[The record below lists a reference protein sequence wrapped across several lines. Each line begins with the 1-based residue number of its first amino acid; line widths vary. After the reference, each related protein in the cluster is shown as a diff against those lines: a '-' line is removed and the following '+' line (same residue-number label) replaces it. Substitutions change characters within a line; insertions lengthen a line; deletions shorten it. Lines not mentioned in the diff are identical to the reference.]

1 MTYGPIDFLAIE
13 FEGSDFNP
21 EIANSLLELVESNL
35 IRVVDLVIV
44 AKDKNGIVT
53 AVEVEQLDPA
63 TLAIFEPLG
72 GIVNGMLATQD
83 IELIGEMLDNDSRA
97 GLMLFEN
104 LWAVKFKEAVIRG
117 GGQLLMQERIP
128 HDVIVEA
135 LVELA
140 TFE

>member
-13 FEGSDFNP
+13 FKSSEFSA
-21 EIANSLLELVESNL
+21 EIAKSLIELVEHDL
-35 IRVVDLVIV
+35 IRIIDLVVV
-44 AKDKNGIVT
+44 AKDENGVVT
-53 AVEVEQLDPA
+53 AVEVEQLDED

-72 GIVNGMLATQD
+72 SFVNGMVAIQD
-83 IELIGEMLDNDSRA
+83 IELIGEMLENDSRA

-104 LWAVKFKEAVIRG
+104 LWAVKFKEAVLRE

-128 HDVIVEA
+128 HEVVAEA

-140 TFE
+140 TFD